1 MIKRR
6 VYGATTSPLFKISM
20 FLMSSMLFALKPAL
34 AQSGPDIEL
43 GGKILAVIQENKPW
57 ISESDYSR
65 IEAKWKI
72 ALKKLV
78 AHPNSE
84 TSEGSAG
91 FFRIF
96 VDNIDTWE
104 ISFEKNDFL
113 FKRMFA
119 AIIGT
124 RGLSYPLNEIMKLAI
139 PIVDLMQKS
148 MIDRKQ
154 VYLSWIN
161 SYFSLILENAIERST
176 PAEISETL
184 DQPLS
189 KRILL
194 SSHLFLKSYLIGL
207 SRSKIFDYEYK
218 HLLAKTYL
226 SKEFPGEI
234 QSTALDVAAN
244 AAWDL
249 AQDNKKI
256 KESAPPIKE
265 IAETV
270 QLLKNYFFELSH
282 SQDELWLQ
290 KRTIKG
296 IAKIPFPTQDTKDFL
311 RKIAIDKKNYPPELR
326 QVAFD
331 SLLRIRGYLDPGG
344 AYAGGP
350 PDHLWLR
357 NLRVFISLKYELVAA
372 RLGRSCRAL
381 LR

>member
-1 MIKRR
+1 MK
-6 VYGATTSPLFKISM
+6 
-20 FLMSSMLFALKPAL
+20 
-34 AQSGPDIEL
+34 E
-43 GGKILAVIQENKPW
+43 
-57 ISESDYSR
+57 
-65 IEAKWKI
+65 
-72 ALKKLV
+72 LV

-84 TSEGSAG
+84 NSEGSGG

-96 VDNIDTWE
+96 VDNIATWE
-104 ISFEKNDFL
+104 ISFEKNDVL

-139 PIVDLMQKS
+139 PIADLVQLS
-148 MIDRKQ
+148 IIDRKQ
-154 VYLSWIN
+154 VHLNWIN
-161 SYFSLILENAIERST
+161 SHFSLILENAIERST

-218 HLLAKTYL
+218 HLLAKSYL

-290 KRTIKG
+290 KRTIKD